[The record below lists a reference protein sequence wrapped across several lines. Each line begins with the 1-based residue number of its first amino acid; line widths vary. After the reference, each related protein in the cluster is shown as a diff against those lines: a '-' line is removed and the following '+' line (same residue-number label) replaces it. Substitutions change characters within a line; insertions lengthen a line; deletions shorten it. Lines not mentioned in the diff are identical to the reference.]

1 MPITTKSTLLLNIQD
16 DLQALLLNDPLL
28 APVAILQERKGV
40 SLNDLQETL
49 GPLNA
54 RAGKRGLAAVVRMPR
69 ITRTQGDQP
78 EAASFTVQAAVDFL
92 ENRIVNQSPTTGT
105 GLSVEEVALRAL
117 ALLHGY
123 RAGPGSGGLYLA
135 DRDAVEPLKLQQKG
149 WVGFRVQITA
159 AGAAPPAH
167 RAPAPRAVQYGSGPT
182 TLELTSPDPAAQLV
196 YTTDGSWPDPAQSTT
211 FPYTSPLLLTG
222 PVTVRAA
229 ALREPLL
236 PSHCTT
242 VEISA

>member
-54 RAGKRGLAAVVRMPR
+54 RAGKRGLAAVVRVPR
-69 ITRTQGDQP
+69 VSKTQGAQP
-78 EAASFTVQAAVDFL
+78 ESAPFQLLAGIDFL
-92 ENRIVNQSPTTGT
+92 ENRVINQNPTTGT

-117 ALLHGY
+117 TLLHGY

-159 AGAAPPAH
+159 AGAAPPAE
-167 RAPAPRAVQYGSGPT
+167 RAPAPRAVQFGSSPT
-182 TLELTSPDPAAQLV
+182 TLQFTSPNPAAHIH
-196 YTTDGSWPDPAQSTT
+196 YTTNGSWPDPAQSST
-211 FPYTSPLLLTG
+211 FLHTSPLLLTG
-222 PVTVRAA
+222 PLTVRAV
-229 ALREPLL
+229 ALLEPLL

-242 VEISA
+242 VEINA